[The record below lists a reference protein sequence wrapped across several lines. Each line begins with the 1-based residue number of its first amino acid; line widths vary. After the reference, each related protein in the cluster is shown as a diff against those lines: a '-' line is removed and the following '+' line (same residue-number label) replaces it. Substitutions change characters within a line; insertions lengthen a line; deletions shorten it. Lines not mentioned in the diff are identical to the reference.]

1 MNTDLKYPNWQEPL
15 AAAILEFNPRKLP
28 AKIQRAEAAIASRF
42 HELAFERDSLEESRL
57 LSDGSSIL
65 QELKKIVDFSTQV
78 PSNREM
84 PELVGFGRWAGVL
97 FDGFRR

>member
-28 AKIQRAEAAIASRF
+28 AKIQKAEAAITSRF
-42 HELAFERDSLEESRL
+42 QELAFEKDSREESRL

-65 QELKKIVDFSTQV
+65 EELKKDRLLLNPDSQQQANAGTRWISTQD
-78 PSNREM
+78 
-84 PELVGFGRWAGVL
+84 GRSI
-97 FDGFRR
+97 